1 MCPFFENVYVIYYE
15 ATEERTDNMLSICL
29 SMIDTEEDKI
39 TFEDLYHTYKG
50 KMFSLANSILK
61 NHHNA
66 EEAVSN
72 AFFTAAKNFSTI
84 SSLTAVQ
91 QGAYLKITVRNAAI
105 DIYRKEKNQNASP
118 IEEIENF
125 GDVSDDV
132 SDEVLSEMNYNSVVE
147 AIRSLPENYA
157 EPLYLYHVR
166 DMSVKDI
173 AASLCTSEETVKKRL
188 QRARQKLRT
197 ILEEQGITL

>member
-1 MCPFFENVYVIYYE
+1 
-15 ATEERTDNMLSICL
+15 MLAICL
-29 SMIDTEEDKI
+29 SMIDTEEEKI

-72 AFFTAAKNFSTI
+72 AFFTAARNFKTI
-84 SSLTAVQ
+84 ASLTSQQ
-91 QGAYLKITVRNAAI
+91 QGAYLKIAVKNAAI

-132 SDEVLSEMNYNSVVE
+132 SDEVLSEMNYNSVVS
-147 AIRSLPENYA
+147 AIRSLPEKYA
-157 EPLYLYHVR
+157 EPLYLYHVQ
-166 DMSVKDI
+166 DMSIKDI
-173 AASLCTSEETVKKRL
+173 ANTLCASEETVKKRL
-188 QRARQKLRT
+188 QRARQKLRV

>member
-1 MCPFFENVYVIYYE
+1 
-15 ATEERTDNMLSICL
+15 MLSICL

-72 AFFTAAKNFSTI
+72 AFFTAAKNFGTLVN
-84 SSLTAVQ
+84 LTAVQ
-91 QGAYLKITVRNAAI
+91 QGAYLKIAVKNAAI

-132 SDEVLSEMNYNSVVE
+132 SDEVLSEISYTSIVE
-147 AIRSLPENYA
+147 AIRSLPEQYA
-157 EPLYLYHVR
+157 EPLYLYHVQ
-166 DMSVKDI
+166 DMSIKSI
-173 AASLCTSEETVKKRL
+173 ADTLCVSEETVKKRL
-188 QRARQKLRT
+188 QRGRQKLRT

>member
-1 MCPFFENVYVIYYE
+1 MYYE

-29 SMIDTEEDKI
+29 GMLDTEEEKI
-39 TFEDLYHTYKG
+39 TFEELYHTYKG

-72 AFFTAAKNFSTI
+72 AFFTAAKNFRTLA
-84 SSLTAVQ
+84 SLTAVQ
-91 QGAYLKITVRNAAI
+91 QGAYLKITVKNAAI
-105 DIYRKEKNQNASP
+105 DIYRKEKNQNTSP

-157 EPLYLYHVR
+157 EPLYLYHVH
-166 DMSVKDI
+166 DMSIRNI
-173 AASLCTSEETVKKRL
+173 ADNLCVSEETVKKRL

>member
-1 MCPFFENVYVIYYE
+1 
-15 ATEERTDNMLSICL
+15 MLSICL

-72 AFFTAAKNFSTI
+72 AFFTAAKNFGTLAN
-84 SSLTAVQ
+84 LTAVQ
-91 QGAYLKITVRNAAI
+91 QGAYLKIAVKNAAI

-132 SDEVLSEMNYNSVVE
+132 SDEVLSEISYTSIVE
-147 AIRSLPENYA
+147 AIRSLPEQYA
-157 EPLYLYHVR
+157 EPLYLYHVQ
-166 DMSVKDI
+166 DMSIKSI
-173 AASLCTSEETVKKRL
+173 ADTLCVSEETVKKRL
-188 QRARQKLRT
+188 QRGRQKLRT

>member
-1 MCPFFENVYVIYYE
+1 
-15 ATEERTDNMLSICL
+15 MLSICL
-29 SMIDTEEDKI
+29 GMLDTEEEKI
-39 TFEDLYHTYKG
+39 TFEELYHTYKG

-72 AFFTAAKNFSTI
+72 AFFTAAKNFRTLA
-84 SSLTAVQ
+84 SLTAVQ
-91 QGAYLKITVRNAAI
+91 QGAYLKITVKNAAI
-105 DIYRKEKNQNASP
+105 DIYRKEKNQNTSP

-157 EPLYLYHVR
+157 EPLYLYHVH
-166 DMSVKDI
+166 DMSIKNI
-173 AASLCTSEETVKKRL
+173 AEHLYVSEETVKKRL

>member
-1 MCPFFENVYVIYYE
+1 MESNLTPI
-15 ATEERTDNMLSICL
+15 LSAQTGMSDAEISEYL
-29 SMIDTEEDKI
+29 SSMKDED
-39 TFEDLYHTYKG
+39 
-50 KMFSLANSILK
+50 
-61 NHHNA
+61 
-66 EEAVSN
+66 
-72 AFFTAAKNFSTI
+72 
-84 SSLTAVQ
+84 
-91 QGAYLKITVRNAAI
+91 
-105 DIYRKEKNQNASP
+105 